1 MATNGATPASHRAGE
16 LVAEILVGEF
26 SVQPAQIAEDASLT
40 DDLWLDSLAL
50 IELRQIL
57 EDRFKAIVSDERA
70 LEVQRVR
77 DLIGLVLELSGNEP
91 AEVAGP

>member
-1 MATNGATPASHRAGE
+1 MATNGATPASRQASD
-16 LVAEILVGEF
+16 LVTDILLAEF
-26 SVQPAQIAEDASLT
+26 SVQPAQIVDGASLT

-57 EDRFKAIVSDERA
+57 EDRFKVTISDERA
-70 LEVQRVR
+70 LEVQRVA
-77 DLIGLVLELSGNEP
+77 DLIDLVLELSGSEP

>member
-1 MATNGATPASHRAGE
+1 MATDGATPARRQAGDLVTAI
-16 LVAEILVGEF
+16 LVAELAV
-26 SVQPAQIAEDASLT
+26 AADQITDDASLT

-57 EDRFKAIVSDERA
+57 EDRFKATIDDDRA

-77 DLIGLVLELSGNEP
+77 DLEDLVLELSGTEP